1 MKNIAGKLVN
11 IMEEC
16 SVIRKNGTN
25 DFHKYKYATSADVL
39 EKVNA
44 SLVKHKVAAIVLPE
58 IIESSDVITTK
69 GSTEHLVTVKVD
81 ITLIDNDSG
90 ESISIAGIG
99 SGQDSGDKAVM
110 KAQTAAIKY
119 AYMLSLAISTNDDPE
134 ADRRTDESA
143 NVQEQAFTNTAN
155 ASNTSNIPVCSD
167 CGSKI
172 TAGIMNVSVNKYRR
186 PLCMRCQ
193 KKAQDVA

>member
-1 MKNIAGKLVN
+1 MKNIAGKLVK

-44 SLVKHKVAAIVLPE
+44 ALVKHKVAAIVLPE
-58 IIESSDVITTK
+58 IIESSDVTNNK
-69 GSTEHLVTVKVD
+69 GNTEHLVTVKVD

-90 ESISIAGIG
+90 ESLAIAGIG
-99 SGQDSGDKAVM
+99 SGQDIGDKAVM

-134 ADRRTDESA
+134 ADSRTDESTHAQKQSTANIA
-143 NVQEQAFTNTAN
+143 NVPNTN
-155 ASNTSNIPVCSD
+155 NIPLCSD

-172 TAGIMNVSVNKYRR
+172 TAGIMNVSVSKYRR

-193 KKAQDVA
+193 KKVQDVA

>member
-1 MKNIAGKLVN
+1 MKNIAGKLVR

-16 SVIRKNGTN
+16 SIVRKNGTN
-25 DFHKYKYATSADVL
+25 DFHQYKYATSADVL

-58 IIESSDVITTK
+58 IIDTNDVITSK
-69 GSTEHLVTVKVD
+69 GNTEHLVTVKVD

-90 ESISIAGIG
+90 ESLVLAGIG
-99 SGQDSGDKAVM
+99 SGQDGGDKAVM

-119 AYMLSLAISTNDDPE
+119 AYMLSLAMSTNDDPE
-134 ADRRTDESA
+134 ADIRTDESTNA
-143 NVQEQAFTNTAN
+143 QEAATPTNRTTN
-155 ASNTSNIPVCSD
+155 SLVCTD

-172 TAGIMNVSVNKYRR
+172 SVGVIGNGEK
-186 PLCMRCQ
+186 
-193 KKAQDVA
+193 